1 MPARVAAAAPPA
13 QGYPVADQ
21 PQVVGVVVLRFQEL
35 LLAARRCQPRW
46 AGGPA
51 AARWCPGE
59 PRTSFRSRRR
69 SYSCPATTRPLRRRT
84 WANGP
89 GNGSEAG
96 RGPCLGRPLRGSRG
110 ALVPEKEVP
119 MATGAIV
126 AIVIVVIVVAA
137 VLFVLTTANRRRRLR
152 ERFGPEYDRAVTER
166 GSRRE
171 AEAELAER
179 ERHVRELDIRPL
191 SPAARSQYQ
200 SEWTAVQE
208 QFVDAPQAA
217 VTGAQTLVSAVMED
231 RGYPT
236 QPYDQ
241 TVADLSVEHAST
253 LDHFRAAHDISQNAA
268 AGTAI
273 HRGPAPGDDPL
284 PGALRRAPRGA
295 RQQPGR
301 PGRWAGWR
309 PGHRTR
315 RGNGRGP
322 VRARLHRPVRGR
334 SSR

>member
-1 MPARVAAAAPPA
+1 
-13 QGYPVADQ
+13 
-21 PQVVGVVVLRFQEL
+21 
-35 LLAARRCQPRW
+35 
-46 AGGPA
+46 
-51 AARWCPGE
+51 
-59 PRTSFRSRRR
+59 
-69 SYSCPATTRPLRRRT
+69 
-84 WANGP
+84 
-89 GNGSEAG
+89 
-96 RGPCLGRPLRGSRG
+96 
-110 ALVPEKEVP
+110 

-137 VLFVLTTANRRRRLR
+137 VLIVLTTANRRRRLR

-179 ERHVRELDIRPL
+179 ERHVQELDIRPL
-191 SPAARSQYQ
+191 SPAVRSQYQ

-268 AGTAI
+268 AGTASTEDLRQAMI
-273 HRGPAPGDDPL
+273 HYRALFAELLGEPASNLDGQAAGQGGVPATEPGAGTAADQSAPGSIDQSAAAPVDDAAATPVDDPATTRVDE
-284 PGALRRAPRGA
+284 PVAASVDQPADPARNPTPDAVTTARRQER
-295 RQQPGR
+295 
-301 PGRWAGWR
+301 
-309 PGHRTR
+309 
-315 RGNGRGP
+315 
-322 VRARLHRPVRGR
+322 
-334 SSR
+334 

>member
-1 MPARVAAAAPPA
+1 
-13 QGYPVADQ
+13 
-21 PQVVGVVVLRFQEL
+21 
-35 LLAARRCQPRW
+35 
-46 AGGPA
+46 
-51 AARWCPGE
+51 
-59 PRTSFRSRRR
+59 
-69 SYSCPATTRPLRRRT
+69 
-84 WANGP
+84 
-89 GNGSEAG
+89 
-96 RGPCLGRPLRGSRG
+96 
-110 ALVPEKEVP
+110 

-137 VLFVLTTANRRRRLR
+137 VLIVLTTANRRRRLR

-191 SPAARSQYQ
+191 SPAARNQYQ

-268 AGTAI
+268 AGTASTEDLRQAMI
-273 HRGPAPGDDPL
+273 HYRALFAELLGEPASSLDGRPAGQGGVPATEPGAGTAADQSAPGSIDQSAAAPVDETAATPVDDPATTRVDE
-284 PGALRRAPRGA
+284 PVATCVDDPAATSVDQPADPARNPTPDAVTTPRRQER
-295 RQQPGR
+295 
-301 PGRWAGWR
+301 
-309 PGHRTR
+309 
-315 RGNGRGP
+315 
-322 VRARLHRPVRGR
+322 
-334 SSR
+334 

>member
-1 MPARVAAAAPPA
+1 
-13 QGYPVADQ
+13 
-21 PQVVGVVVLRFQEL
+21 
-35 LLAARRCQPRW
+35 
-46 AGGPA
+46 
-51 AARWCPGE
+51 
-59 PRTSFRSRRR
+59 
-69 SYSCPATTRPLRRRT
+69 
-84 WANGP
+84 
-89 GNGSEAG
+89 
-96 RGPCLGRPLRGSRG
+96 
-110 ALVPEKEVP
+110 

-137 VLFVLTTANRRRRLR
+137 VLFMLTAANRRRRLR

-179 ERHVRELDIRPL
+179 ERHVRDLDIRPL
-191 SPAARSQYQ
+191 SPSARNQYQ

-268 AGTAI
+268 AGTASTENLRQAMI
-273 HRGPAPGDDPL
+273 HYRALFAELLGEPASNLDGRAAGQADVPATEPGAGTATDQSAPGSIDQSAAAPVDEAAATPVDDPATTRVDE
-284 PGALRRAPRGA
+284 PVATSVDQPADPARNPTPDAVTTARRQER
-295 RQQPGR
+295 
-301 PGRWAGWR
+301 
-309 PGHRTR
+309 
-315 RGNGRGP
+315 
-322 VRARLHRPVRGR
+322 
-334 SSR
+334 

>member
-1 MPARVAAAAPPA
+1 
-13 QGYPVADQ
+13 
-21 PQVVGVVVLRFQEL
+21 
-35 LLAARRCQPRW
+35 
-46 AGGPA
+46 
-51 AARWCPGE
+51 
-59 PRTSFRSRRR
+59 
-69 SYSCPATTRPLRRRT
+69 
-84 WANGP
+84 
-89 GNGSEAG
+89 
-96 RGPCLGRPLRGSRG
+96 
-110 ALVPEKEVP
+110 

-137 VLFVLTTANRRRRLR
+137 VLFMLTAANRRRRLR

-179 ERHVRELDIRPL
+179 ERHVRDLDIRPL
-191 SPAARSQYQ
+191 SPSARNQYQ

-241 TVADLSVEHAST
+241 TLADLSVEHAST

-268 AGTAI
+268 AGTATTEDLRQAMI
-273 HRGPAPGDDPL
+273 HYRALFAELLGEPTSNLDGRAGQDGAPATE
-284 PGALRRAPRGA
+284 PGAGTAGDRSAPSSIDHSAATPVDEPAATRVDEPVAARRDEPGVTRVDEPAATRLDEPAATRVDEPAATPADEPAAASVDQPADPALDPAHDAVTTA
-295 RQQPGR
+295 RRQER
-301 PGRWAGWR
+301 
-309 PGHRTR
+309 
-315 RGNGRGP
+315 
-322 VRARLHRPVRGR
+322 
-334 SSR
+334 